1 MINYTGQ
8 NNTFVKKVIDYK
20 GEAIM
25 SEEDKRLFDLNPT
38 YILTFNDK
46 CKIDEKE
53 LNLIAQQLTEIGRE
67 SIWRDPIHGREF
79 T

>member
-1 MINYTGQ
+1 
-8 NNTFVKKVIDYK
+8 
-20 GEAIM
+20 M

-46 CKIDEKE
+46 CKIDEKV